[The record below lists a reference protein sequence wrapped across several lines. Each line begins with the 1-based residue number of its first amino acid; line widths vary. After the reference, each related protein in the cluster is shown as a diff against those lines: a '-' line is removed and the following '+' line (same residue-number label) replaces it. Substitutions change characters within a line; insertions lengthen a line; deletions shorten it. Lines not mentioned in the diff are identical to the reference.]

1 MASLF
6 KQSIFI
12 LLAATS
18 LATVPAP
25 TSSEARPVGP
35 IGLSARLQSDGMKQ
49 CWDSLVELRS
59 CTGEVILFFLNGETY
74 LGPSCCRAIRVI
86 EHHCWATDVL
96 LASLGFTAQEGD
108 ILRGYCDPANDSS
121 DPSTRCRRRPR
132 RLSLQGQHPTR
143 IEKWCLVF
151 LTVKVVAHA
160 HRFAWFVLVTLM

>member
-6 KQSIFI
+6 KLSIFI
-12 LLAATS
+12 LLAASS

-25 TSSEARPVGP
+25 TSSEAPPVSP
-35 IGLSARLQSDGMKQ
+35 IGLSARLQSDGLTQ

-86 EHHCWATDVL
+86 EHHCWAADVL

-108 ILRGYCDPANDSS
+108 ILRGYCDAADDSS
-121 DPSTRCRRRPR
+121 DPSTPQPPPAPP
-132 RLSLQGQHPTR
+132 SISPGPSSH
-143 IEKWCLVF
+143 
-151 LTVKVVAHA
+151 
-160 HRFAWFVLVTLM
+160 

>member
-1 MASLF
+1 
-6 KQSIFI
+6 
-12 LLAATS
+12 
-18 LATVPAP
+18 
-25 TSSEARPVGP
+25 
-35 IGLSARLQSDGMKQ
+35 MKQ

-86 EHHCWATDVL
+86 KHHCWAIDVL

-121 DPSTRCRRRPR
+121 DPSTPPPPPPR

>member
-12 LLAATS
+12 LLAASS
-18 LATVPAP
+18 LTTVPTP
-25 TSSEARPVGP
+25 TSSEARPIGP

-108 ILRGYCDPANDSS
+108 ILRGYCYQTNDSS
-121 DPSTRCRRRPR
+121 DPSTPP
-132 RLSLQGQHPTR
+132 SPPASASISPGPASH
-143 IEKWCLVF
+143 
-151 LTVKVVAHA
+151 
-160 HRFAWFVLVTLM
+160 

>member
-86 EHHCWATDVL
+86 EHHCWPPTSCWRPS
-96 LASLGFTAQEGD
+96 ASRLKKET
-108 ILRGYCDPANDSS
+108 YCAAIAIQQTIP
-121 DPSTRCRRRPR
+121 PTRRRRRRRRPR